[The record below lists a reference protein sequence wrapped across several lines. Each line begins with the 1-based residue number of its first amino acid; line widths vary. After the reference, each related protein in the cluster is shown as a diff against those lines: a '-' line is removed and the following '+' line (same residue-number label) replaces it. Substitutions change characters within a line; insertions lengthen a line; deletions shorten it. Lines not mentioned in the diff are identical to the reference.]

1 MVHLSQMSMEFVKTP
16 EDIVELGK
24 EVKVRVMEIDEIAV
38 VTDCYMTVMLSSEAI
53 SYIRHSHH
61 WDYKED
67 LQIWVNRLM
76 IPDGRYVYVH

>member
-1 MVHLSQMSMEFVKTP
+1 
-16 EDIVELGK
+16 
-24 EVKVRVMEIDEIAV
+24 MEIDEIAV